1 MVLLFIRW
9 WKSICKLNF
18 DLSKSIKTTQTNFL
32 GVDIVIDIVL
42 DEARVQKFF
51 KSDVEFVE
59 DLTDEVKAYRQND
72 GKIAVVIDLIHK
84 DVTEETLQ
92 FFQIVAESYYFKY
105 DEVPVNIY
113 VITLGCRVLAKE
125 HTIPSIAKFT
135 IKLCCRDYSV
145 L

>member
-1 MVLLFIRW
+1 ML
-9 WKSICKLNF
+9 
-18 DLSKSIKTTQTNFL
+18 
-32 GVDIVIDIVL
+32 DIVL
-42 DEARVQKFF
+42 DEARVRKFF

-72 GKIAVVIDLIHK
+72 GEIAIVIDLIHK

-92 FFQIVAESYYFKY
+92 ALQIIAESYYFKY

-125 HTIPSIAKFT
+125 HTMPSVAKFT

>member
-1 MVLLFIRW
+1 ML
-9 WKSICKLNF
+9 
-18 DLSKSIKTTQTNFL
+18 
-32 GVDIVIDIVL
+32 DIVL

-51 KSDVEFVE
+51 KSNVEFVE

-72 GKIAVVIDLIHK
+72 GEIALVIDLIHK

-92 FFQIVAESYYFKY
+92 FFQIIAESYYFKY
-105 DEVPVNIY
+105 GEVPVNIY

-125 HTIPSIAKFT
+125 HNMPSIAKFT